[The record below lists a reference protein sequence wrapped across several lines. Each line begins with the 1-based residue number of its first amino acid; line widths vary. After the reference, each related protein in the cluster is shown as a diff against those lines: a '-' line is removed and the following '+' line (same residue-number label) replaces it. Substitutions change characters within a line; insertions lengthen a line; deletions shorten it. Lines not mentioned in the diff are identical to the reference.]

1 METGYARRNLK
12 PLVLPQRQNTFPAAH
27 AASGEPKENNMK
39 LKYKIETLEEVPEAQ
54 RGFYVEAGNA
64 FVLDCEDAAHRD
76 DVTHLQNRLTHAE
89 TEITTN
95 KEDSAKSLNQL
106 AQEKQALEKR
116 IAELE
121 TNRGTGANGTLG
133 NPPANELNPF
143 KKETLNLTKQSELV
157 KKDPAKAQKLRQ
169 AAQA

>member
-1 METGYARRNLK
+1 MAMV
-12 PLVLPQRQNTFPAAH
+12 PQNTFPPAP
-27 AASGEPKENNMK
+27 AASGQTKEKHMSK
-39 LKYKIETLEEVPEAQ
+39 LKYKIENLEEVPEAQ

-76 DVTHLQNRLTHAE
+76 DVTHLQNRLTHAD
-89 TEITTN
+89 TELQGA
-95 KEDSAKSLNQL
+95 KAEWEKSAATML
-106 AQEKQALEKR
+106 AEKQKLEAR

-121 TNRGTGANGTLG
+121 TNRGTGAAGTNGT
-133 NPPANELNPF
+133 PPANELNPF